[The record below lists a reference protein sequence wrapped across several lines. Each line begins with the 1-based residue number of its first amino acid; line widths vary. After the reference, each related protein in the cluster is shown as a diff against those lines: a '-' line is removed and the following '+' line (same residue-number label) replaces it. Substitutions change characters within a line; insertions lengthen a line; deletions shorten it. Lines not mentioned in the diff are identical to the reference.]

1 LCGGLWFAGK
11 MIHHLTWRGFSHGG
25 ALAGFAAG
33 AATMVAPVHRL
44 SSAGFMAEALGA
56 NRDGG
61 NSAVN
66 FMKRVGLATQGLGSA
81 SSDTQTRLSGGSAAM
96 SAAAD
101 LLAAGGPP
109 DMAASLGADGQSAIA
124 GAEKLFSQHAF
135 NAFGAANSK
144 LIGSSTRDLP
154 YGSVSSGDRAKLA
167 WSRTPPRQ
175 QAAFTSDF
183 LSEWLGTGPESTG
196 DASVGVGLPPVEA
209 GIV

>member
-1 LCGGLWFAGK
+1 

-33 AATMVAPVHRL
+33 VATMVAPVHRL

-66 FMKRVGLATQGLGSA
+66 FMKRVGLAAQGMNPGSPDSQARLA
-81 SSDTQTRLSGGSAAM
+81 SGPASMGQG
-96 SAAAD
+96 AD

-109 DMAASLGADGQSAIA
+109 DVAASLGADGRSAVA
-124 GAEKLFSQHAF
+124 GAEKTFSQHAF
-135 NAFGAANSK
+135 NAFGAGNGK
-144 LIGSSTRDLP
+144 LIGASTRDQP

-167 WSRTPPRQ
+167 WNRTAPRQ
-175 QAAFTSDF
+175 QAAFASDF
-183 LSEWLGTGPESTG
+183 LSEWLGAGPERERAVGT
-196 DASVGVGLPPVEA
+196 GVGLPPIEA
-209 GIV
+209 SLT